1 MSCSV
6 FATLHTLSRIS
17 LGTVITVHAGTTP
30 NHTGKFLG
38 IEHGNVILAGNN
50 GTVFFIAIERIAVVH
65 IP

>member
-6 FATLHTLSRIS
+6 YATLAHVG

-38 IEHGNVILAGNN
+38 IQNGNVVLAGNN
-50 GTVFFIAIERIAVVH
+50 GTVYYYSIDKISVVH

>member
-6 FATLHTLSRIS
+6 FATLARIG

-30 NHTGKFLG
+30 NHTGRFLG
-38 IEHGNVILAGNN
+38 IENGNVVLASTA
-50 GTVFFIAIERIAVVH
+50 GTVFFVSIDKIAVVH

>member
-1 MSCSV
+1 MNCSV
-6 FATLHTLSRIS
+6 YATLARIG

-38 IEHGNVILAGNN
+38 IENGNVVLASSN
-50 GTVFFIAIERIAVVH
+50 TIFFINIEKIAVVH